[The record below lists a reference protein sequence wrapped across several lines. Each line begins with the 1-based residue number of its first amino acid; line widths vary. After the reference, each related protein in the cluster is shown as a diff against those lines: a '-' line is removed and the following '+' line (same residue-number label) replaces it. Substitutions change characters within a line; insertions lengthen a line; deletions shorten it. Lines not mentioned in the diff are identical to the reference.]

1 MRNVA
6 QESAVWKQQT
16 RDRKQGSL
24 PLHQASPL
32 PKKDL
37 GEIKL
42 R

>member
-1 MRNVA
+1 MWHKSLQFGNSKHGTENRVPFLY
-6 QESAVWKQQT
+6 T
-16 RDRKQGSL
+16 RL
-24 PLHQASPL
+24 PPL